1 MSAFLGPIHHWLY
14 NKIQIQGQMV
24 DAIIRLNEKDNLVTL
39 NLRYSLEEK
48 YGVSETRP
56 LVEVIDESNIH
67 GWLQE
72 HVSQVEFKLA
82 EVVTMILN
90 QDKEFYS
97 KLDKVVQ
104 TVGEE
109 LAFEGDLTLKEI
121 YKEISDTL
129 LDGMPCDHANAL
141 LSETDD
147 EVVWKREVCVHSEYW
162 LRVGGDVNNYYKLR
176 DAFIKGL
183 LSKID
188 VAMKKR
194 DESTFALS
202 RK

>member
-39 NLRYSLEEK
+39 NLRYLLEEK